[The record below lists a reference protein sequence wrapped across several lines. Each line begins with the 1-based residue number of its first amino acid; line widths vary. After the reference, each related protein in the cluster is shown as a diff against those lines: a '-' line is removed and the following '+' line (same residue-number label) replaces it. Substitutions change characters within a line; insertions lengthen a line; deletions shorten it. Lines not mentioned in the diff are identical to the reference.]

1 MKNSTTSLLVA
12 VTLAFSAFVGG
23 YCLGRNTAGVNVE
36 LSAYTTTTSSAVADA
51 LSSSALSTTA
61 DSPAP
66 TIESTSP
73 PESASPS
80 ESTSPSEI
88 TSPTES
94 TSSLI
99 NINTATLEELDRLP
113 NIGPVIAQRIIDYR
127 TEYGDF
133 QSVYDLLDVT
143 GIGEKTLEKIL
154 DLITI

>member
-12 VTLAFSAFVGG
+12 VTLAFAAFVGG

-36 LSAYTTTTSSAVADA
+36 LSAYTTTTSSTVADA
-51 LSSSALSTTA
+51 LLSSALSTTA

-73 PESASPS
+73 PESNSPS
-80 ESTSPSEI
+80 ETI
-88 TSPTES
+88 SPTES

-127 TEYGDF
+127 TECGDF
-133 QSVYDLLDVT
+133 QSVYDLLDVK

>member
-12 VTLAFSAFVGG
+12 VTLAFAAFVGG

-36 LSAYTTTTSSAVADA
+36 LSAYTTTTSSTVADA
-51 LSSSALSTTA
+51 LLSSALSTTA

-73 PESASPS
+73 PESNSPS
-80 ESTSPSEI
+80 ETI
-88 TSPTES
+88 SPTES

-133 QSVYDLLDVT
+133 QSVYDLLDVK

>member
-12 VTLAFSAFVGG
+12 VTLAFAAFVGG

-51 LSSSALSTTA
+51 LSSSVLSTTA
-61 DSPAP
+61 DFPAP

-80 ESTSPSEI
+80 ES

-133 QSVYDLLDVT
+133 QSVYDLLDVK

>member
-12 VTLAFSAFVGG
+12 ITLAFATFVGG

-36 LSAYTTTTSSAVADA
+36 LSAYTTTGTSTTSGA

-66 TIESTSP
+66 TI
-73 PESASPS
+73 

-99 NINTATLEELDRLP
+99 NINTASLEELDRLP

-127 TEYGDF
+127 AEYGDF
-133 QSVYDLLDVT
+133 QSIYDLLDVK
-143 GIGEKTLEKIL
+143 GIGEKTLEKMI